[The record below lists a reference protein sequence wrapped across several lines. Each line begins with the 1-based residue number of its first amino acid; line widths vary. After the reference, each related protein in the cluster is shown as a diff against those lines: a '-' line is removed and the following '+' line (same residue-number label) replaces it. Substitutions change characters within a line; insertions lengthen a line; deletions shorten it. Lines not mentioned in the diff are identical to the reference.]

1 MGFGLI
7 LKRKRYEAIMI
18 TTQRGDRVTVRVA
31 EIAPNEV
38 KIAVMAS
45 PDTIIN
51 RAEVQAREDEKAAV
65 EALKR
70 GARR

>member
-1 MGFGLI
+1 MGFGLV
-7 LKRKRYEAIMI
+7 LKRKRYEEIVI

-45 PDTIIN
+45 PDTVIN
-51 RAEVQAREDEKAAV
+51 RAEVQAREDEKVAIEAA
-65 EALKR
+65 KR
-70 GARR
+70 GCKR